1 MGRLVA
7 ALRAINLDAFSCWLS
22 GGRQDPVRPD
32 DGSAR
37 QADGFVHGR
46 EPLTR
51 WGRKPAESITQS
63 GEVKSSKASDRVNTG
78 FMTPLKI
85 KRMTL

>member
-1 MGRLVA
+1 M
-7 ALRAINLDAFSCWLS
+7 
-22 GGRQDPVRPD
+22 RPD

-63 GEVKSSKASDRVNTG
+63 GEVNSSKASDRVKPG
-78 FMTPLKI
+78 FWTPLKI
-85 KRMTL
+85 KRMTLRQSVTLDWPLAPLLQRLDLQ